1 MTAETTA
8 STDHDRRLRL
18 GVVRAADASTDPTVA
33 EMEARVVRAELERR
47 LGPVTLDL
55 RTEGPTTGPWL
66 PREHAAWPSDV
77 DATIELGGLGD
88 DAGHLVTLFART
100 VDPVAA
106 DVRGRMLHHLG
117 VLPVDTALTDH
128 LLAELLPAPARPT
141 DLWLVIRSAADL
153 ATGEPAHRLLRADA
167 DADTDADTDADRD
180 RAAALDRW
188 FDDTVAALPVDVAPT
203 IGRLRAQ
210 VDVLRARLEAA
221 HDETRRAERAATEQ
235 IEHLTAERDSL
246 RERLDR
252 AQLDRAELDPAGG
265 PRS

>member
-18 GVVRAADASTDPTVA
+18 GVVRAAGASTDPTVA

-88 DAGHLVTLFART
+88 DAGHLVALFART
-100 VDPVAA
+100 VDPLAA
-106 DVRGRMLHHLG
+106 DVRGRMLDHLG
-117 VLPVDTALTDH
+117 VLPVDTTLTDE

-141 DLWLVIRSAADL
+141 DLWLVVRAASDL
-153 ATGEPAHRLLRADA
+153 ATGEPAHRMLRADA
-167 DADTDADTDADRD
+167 DRDGD
-180 RAAALDRW
+180 RAEALDRW

-203 IGRLRAQ
+203 IGRLRAE
-210 VDVLRARLEAA
+210 VDELRARLDTARDAA
-221 HDETRRAERAATEQ
+221 RRAERAATEQ

-265 PRS
+265 SRS

>member
-88 DAGHLVTLFART
+88 DAGHLVALFART

-141 DLWLVIRSAADL
+141 DLWVVIRSAADL

-167 DADTDADTDADRD
+167 DGD
-180 RAAALDRW
+180 RAEALDRW
-188 FDDTVAALPVDVAPT
+188 FDDTVAALPVDVEPT
-203 IGRLRAQ
+203 IGRLRAE
-210 VDVLRARLEAA
+210 VDELRARLEAA
-221 HDETRRAERAATEQ
+221 HDETRRAEREATEQ